1 MTLMLTPHELATL
14 ILLVDAPDQVQ
25 TDCADFNALLQYKLA
40 RVDVIE
46 AGAAQ
51 ARATEGGCHLAES
64 LRLNRS
70 HGPGLVCIFFAGAS
84 R

>member
-14 ILLVDAPDQVQ
+14 ILLVDAPGQVQ
-25 TDCADFNALLQYKLA
+25 TDFADFNALLQYKLA
-40 RVDVIE
+40 RADVIE

-51 ARATEGGCHLAES
+51 GRATESGCHLAES
-64 LRLNRS
+64 LRL
-70 HGPGLVCIFFAGAS
+70 S